1 MSDFDSS
8 PQSNLPDEWPEASVG
23 ELVTMCTSPALVG
36 LGILPT
42 PGKDQPSLDLPL
54 ARHFIDLLALLN
66 EKTGDRLDAIDQQ
79 AIDQSLHELRM
90 AFVQVQQSSR
100 LETEPASADTERD
113 DDVGEDHEPGTSPDA
128 DDDPVTDSDE
138 GE

>member
-1 MSDFDSS
+1 
-8 PQSNLPDEWPEASVG
+8 
-23 ELVTMCTSPALVG
+23 MCTSPALIG

-42 PGKDQPSLDLPL
+42 PGQEQPSIDLPL

-66 EKTGDRLDAIDQQ
+66 EKTGDRLDATDQQ

-90 AFVQVQQSSR
+90 AFVQVQQSPR
-100 LETEPASADTERD
+100 LETEPVSADPVRD
-113 DDVGEDHEPGTSPDA
+113 DDACEDHEPANRPDA